1 MLEVKIPSEI
11 RDYKGKVFMGLTVR
25 QIISIIGSLAVGVPL
40 GVYGNRVFSMDIL
53 MWVIILAVAP
63 VIAWGFARYK
73 GMRFEEFMVVLFKH
87 NFLPQRR
94 VYEDTEVN
102 YFSHIRTILCARDI
116 YRQRIERGEIDEDDY
131 TEQEELEQEV
141 RDYVFY

>member
-11 RDYKGKVFMGLTVR
+11 RDYKGKVFMGMTVR
-25 QIISIIGSLAVGVPL
+25 QIISIIGSLVIGVPL
-40 GVYGNRVFSMDIL
+40 GMFGGRVMSMDIL

-63 VIAWGFARYK
+63 IIAWGFARYK
-73 GMRFEEFMVVLFKH
+73 GMRFEEFMVVLFKF

-102 YFSHIRTILCARDI
+102 YFSHVRTALSAREIL
-116 YRQRIERGEIDEDDY
+116 RQRIEYGEIDEDDI
-131 TEQEELEQEV
+131 EELEEH
-141 RDYVFY
+141 DYVF